1 MSRYLAKVDGKV
13 FDVKVDRATEGF
25 SFLINGKTKS
35 VKAEILGGTRILILI
50 DNQPS
55 EIEIRANGYEAKRV
69 VFVKGAEIEVEIEDY
84 RLAQAKRVAGMG
96 NAENAIKTVK
106 APMPGLILE
115 IMIGVGE
122 KANRNQP
129 LVVIEAMKMENII
142 KSPVNAS
149 VKRILTSRGKSVE
162 KNDLLIEFE

>member
-1 MSRYLAKVDGKV
+1 
-13 FDVKVDRATEGF
+13 
-25 SFLINGKTKS
+25 
-35 VKAEILGGTRILILI
+35 
-50 DNQPS
+50 
-55 EIEIRANGYEAKRV
+55 
-69 VFVKGAEIEVEIEDY
+69 
-84 RLAQAKRVAGMG
+84 MG